1 MRFAK
6 PYDTIGFNNL
16 VAIPSNRL
24 EQGFLEVLKYN
35 LIDQNELLCDW
46 HPEWLGE
53 ELSLDYMKALGFTSV
68 QYNGKDNR
76 LTQIFEGEE
85 YDIVATP
92 SNLKVIIAGYRM
104 LGKHRKVAK
113 ILRDVKRVDY
123 YNN

>member
-1 MRFAK
+1 MRFSK
-6 PYDTIGFNNL
+6 RYEDLGFDRM
-16 VAIPSNRL
+16 VAIPSNKL
-24 EQGFLEVLKYN
+24 EHGFLQALKYN
-35 LIDQNELLCDW
+35 LIDPDELLCDW

-68 QYNGKDNR
+68 HYNGEDNR
-76 LTQIFEGEE
+76 MTQEFEGEE

>member
-1 MRFAK
+1 M
-6 PYDTIGFNNL
+6 
-16 VAIPSNRL
+16 
-24 EQGFLEVLKYN
+24 
-35 LIDQNELLCDW
+35 
-46 HPEWLGE
+46 GE
-53 ELSLDYMKALGFTSV
+53 ELSLDYMKALGFTSI

-104 LGKHRKVAK
+104 LGKHRKVAQ

>member
-1 MRFAK
+1 MRFTK
-6 PYDTIGFNNL
+6 VYEDVVGGL
-16 VAIPSNRL
+16 VAIPSNIL
-24 EQGFLEVLKYN
+24 EQRFLEILKYD
-35 LIDQNELLCDW
+35 LIDPEELLCDW

-68 QYNGKDNR
+68 HYNGEDNR
-76 LTQIFEGEE
+76 MTQEFEGEE

>member
-1 MRFAK
+1 MRFAR
-6 PYDTIGFNNL
+6 PYDAIGFNKL
-16 VAIPSNRL
+16 VAVPSNDL
-24 EQGFLEVLKYN
+24 ERGILDVLKYD
-35 LIDQNELLCDW
+35 LIDENELLCDW

-68 QYNGKDNR
+68 YFNGIDNR
-76 LTQIFEGEE
+76 LTQEFEGEE
-85 YDIVATP
+85 YMITATP

-104 LGKHRKVAK
+104 LGKHRKVAQ

>member
-1 MRFAK
+1 MRFTK
-6 PYDTIGFNNL
+6 RYENYGFDKM
-16 VAIPSNRL
+16 VAIPSNKM
-24 EQGFLEVLKYN
+24 ECQFLEILKYN
-35 LIDQNELLCDW
+35 LIDPDELLCDW

-68 QYNGKDNR
+68 QFNGEDNR

-85 YDIVATP
+85 YDITATP
-92 SNLKVIIAGYRM
+92 SNLKVIIAGYRL

-113 ILRDVKRVDY
+113 ILRDIKRVDY

>member
-1 MRFAK
+1 MRFTK
-6 PYDTIGFNNL
+6 VYEDVVGGL
-16 VAIPSNRL
+16 VAIPSNIV
-24 EQGFLEVLKYN
+24 EQRFLEILKYD
-35 LIDQNELLCDW
+35 LIDPEELLCDW

-68 QYNGKDNR
+68 KFNGKDNR

-85 YDIVATP
+85 YDITATP
-92 SNLKVIIAGYRM
+92 SNLKVIIAGYRL

-113 ILRDVKRVDY
+113 ILRDIKRADY

>member
-1 MRFAK
+1 MRFTK
-6 PYDTIGFNNL
+6 YFENVDFGKI
-16 VAIPSNRL
+16 VAVPSNEL
-24 EQGFLEVLKYN
+24 ERGFLKALKYD
-35 LIDQNELLCDW
+35 LIDPDELLCDW

-53 ELSLDYMKALGFTSV
+53 ELSLDYMKALGITSV
-68 QYNGKDNR
+68 HYNGEDNR
-76 LTQIFEGEE
+76 MTQEFEGEE

-113 ILRDVKRVDY
+113 ILKDVKRVDY

>member
-1 MRFAK
+1 MRFTK
-6 PYDTIGFNNL
+6 YFENVDFGKL
-16 VAIPSNRL
+16 VAVPSNKL
-24 EQGFLEVLKYN
+24 EQGFLQALKYN
-35 LIDQNELLCDW
+35 LIDPDELLCDW

-68 QYNGKDNR
+68 KFNGDNNR

-85 YDIVATP
+85 YDITATP

-104 LGKHRKVAK
+104 LGKHRKVTK
-113 ILRDVKRVDY
+113 ILKDVKRVDY

>member
-1 MRFAK
+1 M
-6 PYDTIGFNNL
+6 YEDVVGGL
-16 VAIPSNRL
+16 VAIPSNIL
-24 EQGFLEVLKYN
+24 EQRFLEILKYD
-35 LIDQNELLCDW
+35 LIDPEELLCDW

-68 QYNGKDNR
+68 KFNGKDNR

-85 YDIVATP
+85 YDITATP

-104 LGKHRKVAK
+104 LGKYRKVAQ
-113 ILRDVKRVDY
+113 ILRDIKRVDY

>member
-1 MRFAK
+1 MRFTKA
-6 PYDTIGFNNL
+6 YENMGFDKM
-16 VAIPSNRL
+16 VAIPSNEL
-24 EQGFLEVLKYN
+24 ERRFLQVLKYD
-35 LIDQNELLCDW
+35 LIDPDELLCDW
-46 HPEWLGE
+46 HPERLGQ

-68 QYNGKDNR
+68 HYNGEDNR
-76 LTQIFEGEE
+76 MTQEFEGEE

-113 ILRDVKRVDY
+113 ILKDVKRVDY